1 MAYIGRRPT
10 INGMTRN
17 IEVNIFDF
25 DQDIYGQRI
34 QLRFLKFIRSDEK
47 FTSTAE
53 LTEQLK
59 KDEAAVRLFIS

>member
-1 MAYIGRRPT
+1 
-10 INGMTRN
+10 MTRN